1 MGIDLNKIIDSSCKD
16 FTVGFVISKLDG
28 KNTLWDCH
36 RSSHE
41 IKNVEVSL
49 LDTSGF
55 MSDIYSVLF
64 EFTANSSALSFTV
77 IFKFHRAEVRFY
89 EEVVPRISQHF
100 TKFIVPQAYYTN
112 MAVSSADLTGAVVL
126 MQEIRNAGSVPLHAG
141 LSRDQVESAICAIAQ
156 FHALSLTLPDEFIDS
171 FPFQSDCD
179 IEEEVC
185 QMTNRLTSLPENEV
199 AEYFKNNQSCLSNV
213 LNRYGKFLSD
223 QHKLFGTRPMLSHGD
238 FWQSNLFFEKNID
251 GSIGSK
257 ISAFIDWQ
265 VMYAGTGINDVVRL
279 VLVGVDAELRR
290 EQMEN
295 WLNMY
300 YTALHHEIAVINKL
314 HKPANPII
322 CPYNDFATIQRIAQY
337 HSHYETLFS
346 LFLCANILG
355 ALKDVSQR
363 KKLLNRMVDGF
374 LPVLVKFHNQETRF
388 YNAIGNSYPSPVI
401 PKVFA
406 SRECTNPEELERSFL
421 IMQDR
426 KTSGGVH
433 ADFSQGLSKRQIE
446 SVLAAMAEFHAYTLS
461 LSSQLMESL
470 VLEKPLEF
478 GEGSETL
485 LKNLLKIPDADA
497 QYFANNETVLR
508 KFFATHAKE
517 SFFDCHKRFGIKPVL
532 CHGDLWTNNIF
543 YKTSDISDSSDELHS
558 IFDWQCVHPNT
569 GLNDIAHF
577 LLSGATAE
585 LLSQHEHEWLQLY
598 FDVFAKKASELG
610 VEPPC
615 DFELMEKIYQYH
627 YPAQLMFVMLVIE
640 VVLNAEHRPEMR
652 RNLIHRMIA
661 GFEKIRRNYE

>member
-28 KNTLWDCH
+28 KDSLWDCQ
-36 RSSHE
+36 RSSHD

-77 IFKFHRAEVRFY
+77 IFKVPSTRKLSAELSYNEKTFANLKRCLYEFHRAEVRFY

-100 TKFIVPQAYYTN
+100 TKFIVPQVYHTN

-141 LSRDQVESAICAIAQ
+141 LSQHQVESAIRAVAQ
-156 FHALSLTLPDEFIDS
+156 FHALSLTLPDEFVDS
-171 FPFQSDCD
+171 FPFQADCD

-199 AEYFKNNQSCLSNV
+199 AEYFKSNQSYLTNV

-238 FWQSNLFFEKNID
+238 FWQSNLFFEKNKD
-251 GSIGSK
+251 GSIGTK

-265 VMYAGTGINDVVRL
+265 VMYAGTGINDIVRL

-290 EQMEN
+290 QQMEN

-300 YTALHHEIAVINKL
+300 YIALQHEIAVINQL

-322 CPYNDFATIQRIAQY
+322 SPYNDFATIQRIAQY
-337 HSHYETLFS
+337 HSHYETIFT

-363 KKLLNRMVDGF
+363 KKLLNRMVALFEDQ
-374 LPVLVKFHNQETRF
+374 KH
-388 YNAIGNSYPSPVI
+388 
-401 PKVFA
+401 
-406 SRECTNPEELERSFL
+406 
-421 IMQDR
+421 
-426 KTSGGVH
+426 
-433 ADFSQGLSKRQIE
+433 
-446 SVLAAMAEFHAYTLS
+446 
-461 LSSQLMESL
+461 
-470 VLEKPLEF
+470 
-478 GEGSETL
+478 
-485 LKNLLKIPDADA
+485 
-497 QYFANNETVLR
+497 
-508 KFFATHAKE
+508 
-517 SFFDCHKRFGIKPVL
+517 
-532 CHGDLWTNNIF
+532 F
-543 YKTSDISDSSDELHS
+543 YK
-558 IFDWQCVHPNT
+558 
-569 GLNDIAHF
+569 
-577 LLSGATAE
+577 
-585 LLSQHEHEWLQLY
+585 
-598 FDVFAKKASELG
+598 
-610 VEPPC
+610 
-615 DFELMEKIYQYH
+615 
-627 YPAQLMFVMLVIE
+627 
-640 VVLNAEHRPEMR
+640 
-652 RNLIHRMIA
+652 
-661 GFEKIRRNYE
+661 